1 MGFDMQ
7 ARINIDLVAYAVGR
21 AITCKGCGNVLDTPN
36 AVLVEPI
43 NTEGVTILCKP
54 CWLKV
59 QPQLKVTVTTTSGRT
74 GWVSEFTPVSQAK
87 PEQSEARIDGEQGE
101 LF

>member
-21 AITCKGCGNVLDTPN
+21 AITCKGCGNILDTPT
-36 AVLVEPI
+36 AVLVEPV
-43 NTEGVTILCKP
+43 NHEGVTILCKP

-59 QPQLKVTVTTTSGRT
+59 QPRLNVTVTTTSGRT
-74 GWVSEFTPVSQAK
+74 GWVSEFTPVSQAEPVK
-87 PEQSEARIDGEQGE
+87 SEAHITGTQEE